1 MGIDTTVIWAVIIYF
16 AVFMYVLLDGF
27 DLGIGLLFPFT
38 PKKRDRDTM
47 MNTVAP
53 VWDGNETWLVLGGE
67 GLLAAFPL
75 AYSIILSG
83 LYLPLI
89 FMLIGLVFRGVAFE
103 FRFKAKEHERH
114 RWDKAFI
121 GGSLVATFFQGVSL
135 GAFLDGIAVSGARF
149 SGGPLDWV
157 APFPLL
163 AGVGVMITYTLL
175 GATWLVMKTEGEL
188 HARMVQVARP
198 CALLLLAAIVIVSI
212 WTPWRDPAVAQ
223 RWFTYPNILF
233 LAPVPVLVLVF
244 TVLLLRSL
252 KGKGDDLPYRLPFVA
267 SMALVFLGYSGMAI
281 SIWPHIVPPSI
292 SIWEAASPPSSQ
304 GFALVGTLFIL
315 PIILMYTTWSYWV
328 FRGKISADAG
338 YH

>member
-1 MGIDTTVIWAVIIYF
+1 MGIDTSVIWALIIFF

-67 GLLAAFPL
+67 GLLAAFPV

-114 RWDKAFI
+114 LWDKAFI
-121 GGSLVATFFQGVSL
+121 GGSVVASFFQGVSL
-135 GAFLDGIAVSGARF
+135 GAFLDGISVSGRSFA
-149 SGGPLDWV
+149 GGPLDWI

-163 AGVGVMITYTLL
+163 AGLGVMIAYTLL

-188 HARMVQVARP
+188 HARMVQVTRP
-198 CALLLLAAIVIVSI
+198 FALMLLGAIVVISI
-212 WTPWRDPAVAQ
+212 WTPWRDPAVAE
-223 RWFTYPNILF
+223 RWFSFPNIVF

-244 TVLLLRSL
+244 IVLLLRSL
-252 KGKGDDLPYRLPFVA
+252 QGQGDRLPHRLPFVA
-267 SMALVFLGYSGMAI
+267 ALALVFLGYSGMAI
-281 SIWPHIVPPSI
+281 SIWPHIVPPAI

-315 PIILMYTTWSYWV
+315 PIILMYTAWSYWV
-328 FRGKISADAG
+328 FRGKVKADAG

>member
-1 MGIDTTVIWAVIIYF
+1 MGIDTSVIWAVIIFF

-27 DLGIGLLFPFT
+27 DLGIGMLFPFT

-67 GLLAAFPL
+67 GLLAAFPV

-89 FMLIGLVFRGVAFE
+89 FMLVGLVFRGVAFE
-103 FRFKAKEHERH
+103 FRFKATEQGRH
-114 RWDKAFI
+114 LWDKAFI
-121 GGSLVATFFQGVSL
+121 GGSVTAAFFQGVSL
-135 GAFLDGIAVSGARF
+135 GAFLDGIAVSGRSYA
-149 SGGPLDWV
+149 GGPLDWI

-163 AGVGVMITYTLL
+163 SGIGVMIAYTLL

-188 HARMVQVARP
+188 HARMVQVAKP
-198 CALLLLAAIVIVSI
+198 FALLLLAAIVIISI
-212 WTPWRDPAVAQ
+212 WTPWRDAAVAA
-223 RWFTYPNILF
+223 RWFTFPNIVF
-233 LAPVPVLVLVF
+233 LAPVPILVAVF
-244 TVLLLRSL
+244 IVLLLRSL
-252 KGKGDDLPYRLPFVA
+252 QREPHRLPFVSA
-267 SMALVFLGYSGMAI
+267 LALVFLGYSGMAI
-281 SIWPHIVPPSI
+281 SIWPHIVPPVI

-315 PIILMYTTWSYWV
+315 PIILMYTGWSYWV
-328 FRGKISADAG
+328 FRGKVKADAG

>member
-1 MGIDTTVIWAVIIYF
+1 MGIDTTVIWALIIFF

-38 PKKRDRDTM
+38 PRKRDRDTM

-67 GLLAAFPL
+67 GLLAAFPV

-89 FMLIGLVFRGVAFE
+89 FMLLGLVFRGVAFE
-103 FRFKAKEHERH
+103 FRFKARETERH
-114 RWDKAFI
+114 LWDKAFI
-121 GGSLVATFFQGVSL
+121 GGSVVASFFQGVAL
-135 GAFLDGIAVSGARF
+135 GAFLDGIAVSGRSHA
-149 SGGPLDWV
+149 GGPLDWI

-163 AGVGVMITYTLL
+163 AGVGVMIAYTLL

-188 HARMVQVARP
+188 HTRMLRVARP
-198 CALLLLAAIVIVSI
+198 LALMLLAAIVIVSI
-212 WTPWRDPAVAQ
+212 WTPWRDPAVAE
-223 RWFTYPNILF
+223 RWFSFPNIVF

-244 TVLLLRSL
+244 IVLLLRSL
-252 KGKGDDLPYRLPFVA
+252 KPKDGHAPHRLPFVA
-267 SMALVFLGYSGMAI
+267 ALALIFLGYSGMAI
-281 SIWPHIVPPSI
+281 SIWPHIVPPAI

-304 GFALVGTLFIL
+304 RFALVGTLFIL
-315 PIILMYTTWSYWV
+315 PVILMYTGWSYWV
-328 FRGKISADAG
+328 FRGKVKADAG

>member
-1 MGIDTTVIWAVIIYF
+1 MGIDTSIIWIVIIFF

-27 DLGIGLLFPFT
+27 DLGIGMLFPFT

-67 GLLAAFPL
+67 GLLAAFPI

-103 FRFKAKEHERH
+103 FRFKAKEGERH
-114 RWDKAFI
+114 LWDKAFI
-121 GGSLVATFFQGVSL
+121 GGSVVAAFFQGVAL
-135 GAFLDGIAVSGARF
+135 GAFLDGITVSGRSF
-149 SGGPLDWV
+149 SGGPLDWI

-163 AGVGVMITYTLL
+163 AGVGVIIAYTLL
-175 GATWLVMKTEGEL
+175 GSTWLIMKTEGEL
-188 HARMVQVARP
+188 HDRMIQIAKP
-198 CALLLLAAIVIVSI
+198 FALLLLAAIVAVSI
-212 WTPWRDPAVAQ
+212 WTPLRFPHVAD
-223 RWFTYPNILF
+223 RWFTFPNILF
-233 LAPVPVLVLVF
+233 LAPVPLLVALCMF
-244 TVLLLRSL
+244 LLLRSL
-252 KGKGDDLPYRLPFVA
+252 GRKPFRQPFVL
-267 SMALVFLGYSGMAI
+267 ALALIFLGYSGMAI
-281 SIWPHIVPPSI
+281 SIWPHVVPPAI
-292 SIWEAASPPSSQ
+292 TIWEAASPPQSQ

-315 PIILMYTTWSYWV
+315 PIILMYTGWSYWV
-328 FRGKISADAG
+328 FRGKVKADAG

>member
-1 MGIDTTVIWAVIIYF
+1 MGIDTTVIWAVIIFF

-67 GLLAAFPL
+67 GLLAAFPV

-89 FMLIGLVFRGVAFE
+89 FMLVGLVFRGVAFE
-103 FRFKAKEHERH
+103 FRFKAKEHERG
-114 RWDKAFI
+114 RWDAAFI
-121 GGSLVATFFQGVSL
+121 GGSVVAAFFQGVAL
-135 GAFLDGIAVSGARF
+135 GAFLDGIAVSGRSYA
-149 SGGPLDWV
+149 GGPLDWI

-163 AGVGVMITYTLL
+163 AGAGVMVAYTLL

-188 HARMVQVARP
+188 QARMVQVARP
-198 CALLLLAAIVIVSI
+198 FALLLLAAIVVVSI
-212 WTPWRDPAVAQ
+212 WTPLRDPAVAE
-223 RWFTYPNILF
+223 RWFSFPNIVL

-244 TVLLLRSL
+244 IVLLLRSL
-252 KGKGDDLPYRLPFVA
+252 KRDPHRVPFVA
-267 SMALVFLGYSGMAI
+267 ALALIFLGYTGMAI
-281 SIWPHIVPPSI
+281 SIWPHIVPPAI

-315 PIILMYTTWSYWV
+315 PIILMYTGWSYWV
-328 FRGKISADAG
+328 FRGKVKADAG

>member
-1 MGIDTTVIWAVIIYF
+1 MDVDTALVWAAIIFF

-67 GLLAAFPL
+67 GLLAAFPV
-75 AYSIILSG
+75 AYAIILSG

-114 RWDKAFI
+114 LWDKAFI
-121 GGSLVATFFQGVSL
+121 GGSVSAAFFQGVSL
-135 GAFLDGIAVSGARF
+135 GAFLDGIKVAGRSFA
-149 SGGPLDWV
+149 GGPLDWL

-163 AGVGVMITYTLL
+163 TGIGVMVAYTLL

-188 HARMVQVARP
+188 QARMVQVARP
-198 CALLLLAAIVIVSI
+198 FTLLLLAAIVVVSI
-212 WTPWRDPAVAQ
+212 WTPLRYPAVAA
-223 RWFTYPNILF
+223 RWFTFPNIVY
-233 LAPVPVLVLVF
+233 LAPVPVLVLAF
-244 TVLLLRSL
+244 TALLLRAL
-252 KGKGDDLPYRLPFVA
+252 KGRDGRAPHYQPFVA
-267 SMALVFLGYSGMAI
+267 ALALIFLGYSGMAI
-281 SIWPHIVPPSI
+281 SIWPHIVPPAI

-304 GFALVGTLFIL
+304 RFALVGTVIIL
-315 PIILMYTTWSYWV
+315 PVILLYTGWSYWV
-328 FRGKISADAG
+328 FRGKVNDDAG

>member
-1 MGIDTTVIWAVIIYF
+1 MGIDTSVIWILIIFF

-27 DLGIGLLFPFT
+27 DLGIGMLFPFT

-47 MNTVAP
+47 MNSVAP

-67 GLLAAFPL
+67 GLLAAFPV
-75 AYSIILSG
+75 AYAIILSG

-114 RWDKAFI
+114 LWDKAFI
-121 GGSLVATFFQGVSL
+121 GGSVAAAFFQGVTL
-135 GAFLDGIAVSGARF
+135 GGFLDGITVSGRSFA
-149 SGGPLDWV
+149 GGPLDWV

-163 AGVGVMITYTLL
+163 AGIGVMIAYTLL

-188 HARMVQVARP
+188 QARMIQVARP
-198 CALLLLAAIVIVSI
+198 FAWLLLGAIFAVSI
-212 WTPWRDPAVAQ
+212 WTPLRFAAVAE
-223 RWFTYPNILF
+223 RWFTFPNIAF
-233 LAPVPVLVLVF
+233 LAPVPILVVLCMA
-244 TVLLLRSL
+244 LLLRSL
-252 KGKGDDLPYRLPFVA
+252 ARQPFRQPFVL
-267 SMALVFLGYSGMAI
+267 ALALIFLGYSGMAI
-281 SIWPHIVPPSI
+281 SIWPHVVPPAI
-292 SIWEAASPPSSQ
+292 TIWEAASPPQSQ

-315 PIILMYTTWSYWV
+315 PIILMYTGWSYWV
-328 FRGKISADAG
+328 FRGKVKHDAG